1 MKVKKYGAP
10 SMNEAMKRVRA
21 ELGEDAVILN
31 SKVTYTGGFM
41 GLFKKKM
48 IEVIA
53 AIDPEVENERVEM
66 SRVKTKATPPPTPT
80 EPIEKKD

>member
-10 SMNEAMKRVRA
+10 SMSEAMKKVRA

-31 SKVTYTGGFM
+31 SKVTYTGGFI
-41 GLFKKKM
+41 GLFKKKR

-53 AIDPEVENERVEM
+53 AVDPEVESEK
-66 SRVKTKATPPPTPT
+66 KTNDFHIEHE
-80 EPIEKKD
+80 EPI